1 MPEIQPVQPGTGD
14 ANMHDTA
21 RLRVGLLP
29 RDGGMKARYTGDHA
43 CGGHGL
49 GGGRLG
55 TCVGLGR
62 TAFVAAPSRLVRPVT
77 TFLTQESSLG
87 DWAEDLSTRS
97 NPRLLCVCTGSVADG
112 VCQVQCQPNGSD
124 STRKW
129 RFQGRLVGRLVA
141 AGVPTL
147 ARPAVP
153 LPHFRPTCRSW
164 PRSSTFLPASS
175 RPQFLHVGPG
185 KKGNCLDTQEQAG
198 RQAIPAVQAE
208 ATHQT
213 NVSGRVSSQPS
224 RHDVRV
230 NLTPLSQA

>member
-1 MPEIQPVQPGTGD
+1 MD
-14 ANMHDTA
+14 
-21 RLRVGLLP
+21 
-29 RDGGMKARYTGDHA
+29 
-43 CGGHGL
+43 L
-49 GGGRLG
+49 GGADWGPAWG
-55 TCVGLGR
+55 WGGQ
-62 TAFVAAPSRLVRPVT
+62 AFVAAPSRLVRPVT
-77 TFLTQESSLG
+77 TFPRKKVHWVIGQKTLAHGRIRASSVFAR
-87 DWAEDLSTRS
+87 DRWQI
-97 NPRLLCVCTGSVADG
+97 G

-198 RQAIPAVQAE
+198 RQAIPAVWSE

>member
-1 MPEIQPVQPGTGD
+1 MDLGGADWGPAWGWGGQPSW
-14 ANMHDTA
+14 
-21 RLRVGLLP
+21 LP
-29 RDGGMKARYTGDHA
+29 RQD
-43 CGGHGL
+43 L
-49 GGGRLG
+49 S
-55 TCVGLGR
+55 
-62 TAFVAAPSRLVRPVT
+62 APSQPSSRKKVHWVIGQK
-77 TFLTQESSLG
+77 TFPHGRIHASSVFAR
-87 DWAEDLSTRS
+87 DRWQI
-97 NPRLLCVCTGSVADG
+97 G

-185 KKGNCLDTQEQAG
+185 KKGNCLDTRTGRKTGHSSCSVRGDSPNKCVRAGVEPAFSSRRACQPYPTLSGVTAFHCSLFTSCLNRVPPNGRESGNWSGCQESS
-198 RQAIPAVQAE
+198 
-208 ATHQT
+208 ATY
-213 NVSGRVSSQPS
+213 S
-224 RHDVRV
+224 RRPGAD
-230 NLTPLSQA
+230 NG